1 MVILFVGR
9 DLIWIKI
16 VAIQVSNPIV
26 SFETVAFWFK
36 IFNKQMKQ
44 KANIISIKISKEN
57 FVNLTCF
64 VSNKV
69 ILKHLSKFY
78 N

>member
-16 VAIQVSNPIV
+16 VAIQISNPIV
-26 SFETVAFWFK
+26 SFETVTVWFK

-64 VSNKV
+64 VSSKV
-69 ILKHLSKFY
+69 IFEAFK
-78 N
+78 